1 MANYISTHT
10 GAEIDAA
17 VDRIGDISLVK
28 CTQSEYDAMISHDA
42 NTLYIVVP
50 DSEVGE

>member
-17 VDRIGDISLVK
+17 VDRIGSISLVK
-28 CTQSEYDAMISHDA
+28 CTQAEYDAMISHDP
-42 NTLYIVVP
+42 NTLYIIIN
-50 DSEVGE
+50 DSEAGE

>member
-17 VDRIGDISLVK
+17 VDRIGNISLVK
-28 CTQSEYDAMISHDA
+28 CTQAEYDAMLSHDA
-42 NTLYIVVP
+42 NTLYIVIN